1 MSITC
6 RIGPAGDGPDG
17 LFWRQELGEIGFCPS
32 VPLSWWFLG
41 KLCFAVPPS
50 GEDVWDFA
58 GFARDLS
65 SCAGRKC
72 FPLQPECKDP
82 RAKLSAVISWWGL
95 GR

>member
-1 MSITC
+1 MVCFGAKNLVKSDS
-6 RIGPAGDGPDG
+6 AH
-17 LFWRQELGEIGFCPS
+17 
-32 VPLSWWFLG
+32 LSRCLLVVFR
-41 KLCFAVPPS
+41 KPRFAVPPS

-65 SCAGRKC
+65 SCAGRTC